1 MTNRLRAVKKRLSRC
16 EKFLAD
22 GVRATEAGDPDRMER
37 RFDRDFA
44 RPLRDLVAVLA
55 RGGMR
60 LPPRELGRLLRIE
73 TVASRAADRPTVT
86 EDAIREALA
95 AEAAESG
102 VGTDR
107 AVVTRHPVT
116 DPFADEA
123 VLAAFLALSDLPDGL
138 ALSTLV
144 VADGTGNEA
153 TGEEIP
159 ESARR
164 GLAED
169 GAAGS

>member
-1 MTNRLRAVKKRLSRC
+1 MTIRLRAVKKRLSRC
-16 EKFLAD
+16 ERFLAD
-22 GVRATEAGDPDRMER
+22 GVKATEAGDPDRMER
-37 RFDRDFA
+37 RFDRDFV

-86 EDAIREALA
+86 EDAIREVMTI
-95 AEAAESG
+95 EAAESG
-102 VGTDR
+102 VATDR
-107 AVVTRHPVT
+107 AVVTRHAGPAG

-123 VLAAFLALSDLPDGL
+123 VLAAFLALS
-138 ALSTLV
+138 ALSETPNPTV
-144 VADGTGNEA
+144 TDVKGDEA
-153 TGEEIP
+153 AGEET
-159 ESARR
+159 AGADRR
-164 GLAED
+164 SSAED